1 MFNDQHVVGCWR
13 GTSSVVLREGS
24 SGGSQTSKDLA
35 HHQHGQ
41 GSSGGTPTSKP
52 WSTNLVG
59 CVGYNQKLRNADLCK
74 FWTTKRGSELRKE
87 NREWMK

>member
-13 GTSSVVLREGS
+13 ETSSVVLREGS

-35 HHQHGQ
+35 HHQHGH
-41 GSSGGTPTSKP
+41 GSSSGTPTSKP

-59 CVGYNQKLRNADLCK
+59 CVG
-74 FWTTKRGSELRKE
+74 
-87 NREWMK
+87 